1 MPLSSHFDFIFAA
14 YVAAT
19 VILSALILWVIFDYR
34 ALRRTLAGL
43 EDEGVTRRSDAARS
57 PL

>member
-14 YVAAT
+14 YAAAT
-19 VILSALILWVIFDYR
+19 VILSALILWVVFDYR

-43 EDEGVTRRSDAARS
+43 EDEGITRRSDAARS